1 MFNLECFFV
10 SLPGIGGGMSLGAR
24 SGADMTSISSSSTSG
39 AWTFLA
45 EYSWS
50 NPGAFKTNEN

>member
-1 MFNLECFFV
+1 MVL
-10 SLPGIGGGMSLGAR
+10 LPGIGGGMSFGAR
-24 SGADMTSISSSSTSG
+24 SGADMTSISSSNTSG
-39 AWTFLA
+39 AWTFFA